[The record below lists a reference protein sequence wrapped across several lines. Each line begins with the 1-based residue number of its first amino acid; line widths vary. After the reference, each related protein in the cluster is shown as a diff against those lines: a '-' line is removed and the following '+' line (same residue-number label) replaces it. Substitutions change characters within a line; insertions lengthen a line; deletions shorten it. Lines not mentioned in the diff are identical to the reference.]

1 MINRVTN
8 DYYSHFVVFT
18 LVAAAH
24 PFPVRS
30 NANEDKVNECQGSD
44 KISGENSAILQL
56 GRVLQNS
63 LNVFLYSA
71 E

>member
-1 MINRVTN
+1 MTN
-8 DYYSHFVVFT
+8 DHYSHCVVFT
-18 LVAAAH
+18 YEATAQ

-30 NANEDKVNECQGSD
+30 NANEDKVNECQGRD
-44 KISGENSAILQL
+44 KISGENSTILQL

-63 LNVFLYSA
+63 LNLFLYYI